1 MEVIF
6 LKQRIFDAIEKNKE
20 HIFDCGEKILKNPE
34 LGFKEFKTAE
44 LVKKEFEALG
54 IPYTDNLAVTG
65 VKATL
70 KGRSH
75 KRNICII
82 GEMDAVKCF
91 GHPDA
96 DRETGAAHSCGH
108 NAQIA
113 SMLAAAYGLKKS
125 GVMDELDGDVTFF
138 AVPAEEFVEVEY
150 REALKAEGKLTH
162 LCGKQELIET
172 GAFHDIDISMM
183 VHSQA
188 GVLEPNVY
196 LDGSSLGFVAKTVEF
211 KGKSAHASMPSE
223 GINALNAATLA
234 LMGINANRETF
245 KEKDSIRIHP
255 IITNGGDLV
264 NVVPSRVTMEMYVRG
279 TNMDA
284 INDAARKTDLSIKG
298 GCMAVGAECEIK
310 DIRGYKPL
318 HQDINLGKVF
328 EDNALLF
335 VKPENITHGM
345 DMTGSTDMGDLCDI
359 MPCIQPTMGGFA
371 GTAHGKDFAVS
382 NKDTAYIMPGA
393 IMAATVVDLLK
404 DGARKAE
411 KIIEEYNK
419 NKGE

>member
-1 MEVIF
+1 M
-6 LKQRIFDAIEKNKE
+6 KQRIFDAIEKNKE
-20 HIFDCGEKILKNPE
+20 HIFDCAQKILENPE

-44 LVKKEFEALG
+44 LVKKEFNALG
-54 IPYTDNLAVTG
+54 IQYTDNLAITG

-91 GHPDA
+91 GHPNA
-96 DRETGAAHSCGH
+96 DNETGAAHSCGH

-150 REALKAEGKLTH
+150 REALKADGKLTH
-162 LCGKQELIET
+162 LCGKQELIEI
-172 GAFHDIDISMM
+172 GAFRDIDISMM

-188 GVLEPNVY
+188 GVLKPNVY

-318 HQDINLGKVF
+318 HQDVNLGKVF

-382 NKDTAYIMPGA
+382 DKDTAYIMPGA
-393 IMAATVVDLLK
+393 IMAATVVDLLL
-404 DGARKAE
+404 DNALKAE